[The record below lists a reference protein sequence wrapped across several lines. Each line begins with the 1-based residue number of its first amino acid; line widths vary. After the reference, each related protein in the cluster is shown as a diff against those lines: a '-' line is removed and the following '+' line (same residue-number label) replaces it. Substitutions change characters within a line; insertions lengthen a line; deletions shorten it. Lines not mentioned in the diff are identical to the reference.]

1 MEYFAGLFDAEG
13 YVSLLKDGH
22 FVIGTEMGNEEVPA
36 LFQEKF
42 GTKKMRKIPEL
53 FFHEIHQIP

>member
-42 GTKKMRKIPEL
+42 GGKIYERKRNKRKKD
-53 FFHEIHQIP
+53 